1 LACFANLDICLP
13 SCIEKPPLSYEE
25 LIASSNF
32 DEFNNVLQKF
42 ENAISLVDKHEKLLD
57 NEFQTKKTMLDEFKK
72 LASDIFLSQKEHDS
86 YQKKIMTCESE
97 IQKVNEDRLKL
108 IRTKNDLLKAKK
120 DIENSKMIS
129 SRQKKILKIL
139 NNFMV
144 MLL

>member
-1 LACFANLDICLP
+1 
-13 SCIEKPPLSYEE
+13 
-25 LIASSNF
+25 
-32 DEFNNVLQKF
+32 
-42 ENAISLVDKHEKLLD
+42 
-57 NEFQTKKTMLDEFKK
+57 MLDEFKK